1 MVIGLGPRKPGEAKP
16 DQYKHLTEFDIAAL
30 AEVNAQK
37 AAVFWLEGTA
47 RTTVRFMQHDTIPT
61 GPPIKVPPHNL
72 KGEAAQWIDDALEGE
87 HKRGQLE
94 RGNSAWGSP
103 PFPTKQFEAHRKQRK
118 RRMVIDYRAVNKRT
132 RRAVYYV
139 RRQEDVKAEAAG
151 SAFLSFLDAVTGF
164 NQVVNTQRAREMLAV
179 LARSGC
185 WLPRCLTF
193 GPHNGPEDFSYVVDR
208 LFSGGSKAKRRFC
221 STWLAYVDD
230 ITVRSGRYVGGKL
243 YTDEEYSELVRTA
256 AIQPQNG
263 RQ

>member
-1 MVIGLGPRKPGEAKP
+1 MVSVDPRREKSYVEAVLLGLGLGPRKPGEP
-16 DQYKHLTEFDIAAL
+16 IPEQFKHLTEYDIAAL
-30 AEVNAQK
+30 REVNARK
-37 AAVFWLEGTA
+37 AAVYWVEGSP
-47 RTTVRFMQHDTIPT
+47 RTTVRFMKHDTIPT
-61 GPPIKVPPHNL
+61 GPPVKVPPRNL
-72 KGEAAQWIDDALEGE
+72 KGEAAQWVDDQLESE

-94 RGNSAWGSP
+94 RGNSACGSP
-103 PFPTKQFEAHRKQRK
+103 PFPTKTFEAHRKQRK

-151 SAFLSFLDAVTGF
+151 SAFLTFLDAVTGF

-179 LARSGC
+179 LSRSGC

-208 LFSGGSKAKRRFC
+208 LFSGGGKARRRFC

-230 ITVRSGRYVGGKL
+230 ITVRSGR
-243 YTDEEYSELVRTA
+243 
-256 AIQPQNG
+256 
-263 RQ
+263 